1 MRRSCAN
8 KRMKLS
14 ESLTDGG
21 DGWTVG
27 RGVAITHMLRWIIPS
42 FVRCTMRAR
51 GAGLKKDRHTVSSQ
65 QPWRDGSRARGIA
78 AKRETWNYSG
88 SPRVLERSTSVS
100 VGFKEE
106 TLLNVTL
113 ESRWNFTEDPRLDLY
128 DFFKKISLI
137 ILTCGSDFW
146 ESGVQVIFG
155 CDFEVVEEL
164 H

>member
-21 DGWTVG
+21 DGWTVVG
-27 RGVAITHMLRWIIPS
+27 GGEGVAITHMLRWIIPS

-78 AKRETWNYSG
+78 AKRETWNYSAFWKE
-88 SPRVLERSTSVS
+88 VAVS
-100 VGFKEE
+100 Q
-106 TLLNVTL
+106 
-113 ESRWNFTEDPRLDLY
+113 WDL
-128 DFFKKISLI
+128 KRKH
-137 ILTCGSDFW
+137 C
-146 ESGVQVIFG
+146 
-155 CDFEVVEEL
+155 
-164 H
+164 

>member
-1 MRRSCAN
+1 M
-8 KRMKLS
+8 
-14 ESLTDGG
+14 TGG
-21 DGWTVG
+21 WWGWG
-27 RGVAITHMLRWIIPS
+27 LGGGVAITHMLRWIIPS

-88 SPRVLERSTSVS
+88 SPRILERSTSVS

-113 ESRWNFTEDPRLDLY
+113 ESRWNATEDPRLDLY
-128 DFFKKISLI
+128 DLFLNFIHYINLW
-137 ILTCGSDFW
+137 F
-146 ESGVQVIFG
+146 
-155 CDFEVVEEL
+155 
-164 H
+164 